1 MIDEF
6 PPEPAAGPAMPPRH
20 LAVLAFDGVLPFDL
34 ATAVE
39 TFARAR
45 LDDGTPPYRVTVVAP
60 QAEIAAEGYGL
71 RVPHGLDLAGDA
83 AIVIV
88 PGMADPHAPANP
100 AILAALTD
108 ARRRGARVASI
119 CTGAFLL
126 AAAGL
131 LDGLRATTH
140 WQAAGLLA
148 RMYPRVTVDP
158 AVLYVDEGEILTSAG
173 AAAGLDLCLHMIRR
187 DFGARVAAR
196 VARAAVV
203 PLERPGGQ
211 AQFIQDDPPPAAG
224 LAPLLDWMRAHLD
237 QKLEVDG
244 LAARAGMSPRTFARR
259 FRAETGTTPLQWLL
273 TARIRRAQLLL
284 ETTGRSIEWI
294 ATEAGFDSA
303 ITFRQRFRQVAG
315 VTPSQWR
322 RSFATGR
329 ES

>member
-1 MIDEF
+1 
-6 PPEPAAGPAMPPRH
+6 MPPHH

-45 LDDGTPPYRVTVVAP
+45 LDDGTPPYRITVAASH
-60 QAEIAAEGYGL
+60 AEVAAEGYGL
-71 RVPHGLDLAGDA
+71 RVPQGLAAVGDA
-83 AIVIV
+83 ATVIV
-88 PGMADPHAPANP
+88 PGMADPRSPADP
-100 AILAALTD
+100 AILAAL
-108 ARRRGARVASI
+108 ARARHRGARIASI
-119 CTGAFLL
+119 CTGAFVL

-131 LDGLRATTH
+131 LDGRRATTH

-148 RMYPRVTVDP
+148 RMYPEVAVDP
-158 AVLYVDEGEILTSAG
+158 AVLYVDEGDVLTSAG

-196 VARAAVV
+196 TARAAVV
-203 PLERPGGQ
+203 PLERAGGQ
-211 AQFIQDDPPPAAG
+211 AQFIQDDPPAAAG
-224 LAPLLDWMRAHLD
+224 LAPLLDWMRTNLD
-237 QKLEVDG
+237 QRLEVKR

-284 ETTGRSIEWI
+284 ETTGRSIERV

-303 ITFRQRFRQVAG
+303 VTFRQRFRQVAG
-315 VTPSQWR
+315 VTPSDWR
-322 RSFATGR
+322 RSFGTSRSG
-329 ES
+329 

>member
-1 MIDEF
+1 
-6 PPEPAAGPAMPPRH
+6 MPPHH

-45 LDDGTPPYRVTVVAP
+45 LDDGTRPYRITVAAP
-60 QAEIAAEGYGL
+60 HAEVAAEGYGL
-71 RVPHGLDLAGDA
+71 RVPQALASVGDA
-83 AIVIV
+83 ATVIV
-88 PGMADPHAPANP
+88 PGMAEPRSPADP
-100 AILAALTD
+100 AILATL
-108 ARRRGARVASI
+108 ARARHRGARIASI
-119 CTGAFLL
+119 CTGAFVL

-131 LDGLRATTH
+131 LDGRRATTH

-148 RMYPRVTVDP
+148 RMYPEVAVDP
-158 AVLYVDEGEILTSAG
+158 AVLYVDEGDVLTSAG

-196 VARAAVV
+196 TARAAVV
-203 PLERPGGQ
+203 PLERAGGK
-211 AQFIQDDPPPAAG
+211 AQFIQDDPPAAAG
-224 LAPLLDWMRAHLD
+224 LAPLLDWMRVNLD
-237 QKLEVDG
+237 QRLEVER

-284 ETTGRSIEWI
+284 ETTGWSIERV

-303 ITFRQRFRQVAG
+303 VTFRQRFRQVAG
-315 VTPSQWR
+315 VTPSDWR
-322 RSFATGR
+322 RSFGTSRSG
-329 ES
+329 

>member
-1 MIDEF
+1 
-6 PPEPAAGPAMPPRH
+6 MPPHH

-45 LDDGTPPYRVTVVAP
+45 LDDGTPPYRITVAAP
-60 QAEIAAEGYGL
+60 HAEVAAEGYGL
-71 RVPHGLDLAGDA
+71 RVPQDLAAVGDA
-83 AIVIV
+83 ATVIV
-88 PGMADPHAPANP
+88 PGMAEPRSPADP
-100 AILAALTD
+100 AILAAL
-108 ARRRGARVASI
+108 ARARHRGARIASI
-119 CTGAFLL
+119 CTGAFVL

-131 LDGLRATTH
+131 LDGRRATTH

-148 RMYPRVTVDP
+148 RMYPKVAVDP
-158 AVLYVDEGEILTSAG
+158 AVLYVDEGDVLTSAG

-196 VARAAVV
+196 TARAAVV
-203 PLERPGGQ
+203 PLERAGGQ

-224 LAPLLDWMRAHLD
+224 LAPLLDWMRTNLD
-237 QKLEVDG
+237 QRLEVER

-284 ETTGRSIEWI
+284 ETTGRSIERV

-303 ITFRQRFRQVAG
+303 VTFRQRFRQVAG
-315 VTPSQWR
+315 VTPSDWR
-322 RSFATGR
+322 RSFGTSRSG
-329 ES
+329 